1 MNKAIL
7 FLNGLVPNQIPNLNP
22 YNAIYCTDGAYT
34 YLSKLNIQPDVIT
47 GDFDSMHTNE
57 FPDGIEII
65 ETPDQNFTDFEK
77 ALQIIYTRNFD
88 SVDVYGSSGME
99 HDHFL
104 GNLTA
109 GLKFQNKLGI
119 QFFDDYSCYF
129 FAEKQ
134 TKLDGFI
141 GRTISLYPF
150 PVTMGVKTEGLKYPL
165 NHEDLDLTSRIGTR
179 NKAIT
184 DEVTIEF
191 TDGNLLIFIKNE

>member
-65 ETPDQNFTDFEK
+65 ETPNQNFTDFEK